1 MKPSDLMIDDWVY
14 NKIHKKNIQITP
26 YDFFTHGH
34 LSTGKQY
41 FVGEPG
47 LVSGRNLEPIPL
59 TSEILKKNGFKY
71 RDGYGYSFVNRKELS
86 GDGFEEEKVY
96 INTALNTL
104 IIYTAASS
112 IHLPV
117 KYIHELQHA
126 LRICGIEKEIVI

>member
-1 MKPSDLMIDDWVY
+1 MEDTKLIKMAPTELMIGDWV
-14 NKIHKKNIQITP
+14 N
-26 YDFFTHGH
+26 
-34 LSTGKQY
+34 
-41 FVGEPG
+41 
-47 LVSGRNLEPIPL
+47 LVKDYGRTTNQTIKVDPLTLYRVADGMLEVEPIIL
-59 TSEILKKNGFKY
+59 SSEILKKNDFKY
-71 RDGYGYSFVNRKELS
+71 GDGYGYSFVNRKELS

-126 LRICGIEKEIVI
+126 LRLSGIKKEIEL

>member
-1 MKPSDLMIDDWVY
+1 MEDTKLIKMVPTELMIGDWV
-14 NKIHKKNIQITP
+14 N
-26 YDFFTHGH
+26 
-34 LSTGKQY
+34 
-41 FVGEPG
+41 
-47 LVSGRNLEPIPL
+47 LVKDYGRTTNQVVKVDSL
-59 TSEILKKNGFKY
+59 TLY
-71 RDGYGYSFVNRKELS
+71 RKELS

-126 LRICGIEKEIVI
+126 LRLSGIKKEIEL